1 MELYLDDM
9 FNILEDTPD
18 KSIDFIYCDLP
29 YNETSC
35 KFDKDVIDL
44 DKLWF
49 HYKRIAKN
57 DETPF
62 MFSCSV
68 KFGNKL
74 INSNPKWFRYEF
86 LWIKSSPTGFLNA
99 KKMPMRKSEMVYV
112 FYKKLPS
119 VYGENLNLHHT
130 HKFLKE
136 TPTKRA
142 GKDGVD
148 NNTYKNR
155 SSSGKE
161 ISYKYNPPLPNN
173 VVVEEK
179 IKTAKNRGGNCW
191 NNTKE
196 SPVGK
201 YDPPCP
207 TNIIME
213 GENGN
218 AWNTEK
224 RNKPIVRVKGDQYD
238 KKLPTNIIKE
248 VNYDK
253 SYNSDMYGDVK
264 RDDRKNK
271 IIYDPPL
278 PNNIIKEGENIKT
291 IKRTDKGCKSLYGE
305 ETGKIFIYDE
315 KGKLRNSEPRYEP
328 PLPTNVQEEQKGDIK
343 IYKSESEMYGKIDRP
358 DSRKNR
364 KKGDENVYNPPLPTN
379 VLEIKSEKKLHPTQ
393 KPVALIEFLLKY
405 YSRENDLCL
414 DVCMGSGT
422 TGIACLNM
430 NRRFIGIEKDEN
442 FFSIAME
449 RLEKHPNYKSTS
461 SS

>member
-29 YNETSC
+29 YNETAC

-74 INSNPKWFRYEF
+74 INSNPKWFRFEY

-148 NNTYKNR
+148 NSKMIKNR

-161 ISYKYNPPLPNN
+161 ISYKYDPPLPNN
-173 VVVEEK
+173 VVVEETCKYDVDKNVYGGGKKDRIK
-179 IKTAKNRGGNCW
+179 ISKN
-191 NNTKE
+191 KE
-196 SPVGK
+196 DHMTK
-201 YDPPCP
+201 YDPPLP
-207 TNIIME
+207 NNIIME

-224 RNKPIVRVKGDQYD
+224 RNKPIVRVKADQYD
-238 KKLPTNIIKE
+238 KKLPTNVISE

-253 SYNSDMYGDVK
+253 SFNSDMYGDVK

-271 IIYDPPL
+271 IIYNPQL
-278 PNNIIKEGENIKT
+278 PNNVIQEGQTLGDKNNECYGDFSYYNNGVMGYEPKLPTNVQEETENIKT

-315 KGKLRNSEPRYEP
+315 KGKLRNSEPR
-328 PLPTNVQEEQKGDIK
+328 
-343 IYKSESEMYGKIDRP
+343 
-358 DSRKNR
+358 
-364 KKGDENVYNPPLPTN
+364 YNPPLPTN

-422 TGIACLNM
+422 TGVACLNM
-430 NRRFIGIEKDEN
+430 NRRFIGIEKDEK

-449 RLEKHPNYKSTS
+449 RLEKHPNYKSTTS
-461 SS
+461 S

>member
-1 MELYLDDM
+1 MELYLDDC

-44 DKLWF
+44 AKLWD

-86 LWIKSSPTGFLNA
+86 VWIKSTPTGFLNA

-112 FYKKLPS
+112 FYKKLPK
-119 VYGENLNLHHT
+119 VYNENLNLHHT

-136 TPTKRA
+136 KTPCKY
-142 GKDGVD
+142 DVD
-148 NNTYKNR
+148 K
-155 SSSGKE
+155 KE
-161 ISYKYNPPLPNN
+161 I
-173 VVVEEK
+173 
-179 IKTAKNRGGNCW
+179 IKTESKINCLW
-191 NNTKE
+191 
-196 SPVGK
+196 S
-201 YDPPCP
+201 D
-207 TNIIME
+207 
-213 GENGN
+213 
-218 AWNTEK
+218 
-224 RNKPIVRVKGDQYD
+224 KPITR
-238 KKLPTNIIKE
+238 P
-248 VNYDK
+248 
-253 SYNSDMYGDVK
+253 
-264 RDDRKNK
+264 
-271 IIYDPPL
+271 
-278 PNNIIKEGENIKT
+278 
-291 IKRTDKGCKSLYGE
+291 
-305 ETGKIFIYDE
+305 
-315 KGKLRNSEPRYEP
+315 
-328 PLPTNVQEEQKGDIK
+328 
-343 IYKSESEMYGKIDRP
+343 IYKGIDGSTY
-358 DSRKNR
+358 D
-364 KKGDENVYNPPLPTN
+364 PPLPTN

-422 TGIACLNM
+422 TGVACLNM
-430 NRRFIGIEKDEN
+430 NRRFIGIEKDEK

-449 RLEKHPNYKSTS
+449 RLEKHPNYKSSTTS
-461 SS
+461 S

>member
-1 MELYLDDM
+1 MTKLTILKDILSIVKLKYTDILNMELYLDDM

-29 YNETSC
+29 YNETAC
-35 KFDKDVIDL
+35 KFDKEIIDL

-99 KKMPMRKSEMVYV
+99 RRLPMRKSEMVYV
-112 FYKKLPS
+112 FYKKLPK

-136 TPTKRA
+136 TSS
-142 GKDGVD
+142 
-148 NNTYKNR
+148 NNTGEEVIYDRKCKSEMYGDINRDNRKNR
-155 SSSGKE
+155 IIYNPPCPTNVVSEELCKYDVDKNVYGGGKKDRIK
-161 ISYKYNPPLPNN
+161 ISKNKEDHMTKYEPPLPNN
-173 VVVEEK
+173 VIVEEK
-179 IKTAKNRGGNCW
+179 IKIYKSDSEMYGKIDRPDSRKNRKKGD
-191 NNTKE
+191 E
-196 SPVGK
+196 SV
-201 YDPPCP
+201 YQPPLP
-207 TNIIME
+207 NNIIME

-238 KKLPTNIIKE
+238 
-248 VNYDK
+248 
-253 SYNSDMYGDVK
+253 
-264 RDDRKNK
+264 
-271 IIYDPPL
+271 
-278 PNNIIKEGENIKT
+278 
-291 IKRTDKGCKSLYGE
+291 
-305 ETGKIFIYDE
+305 
-315 KGKLRNSEPRYEP
+315 
-328 PLPTNVQEEQKGDIK
+328 
-343 IYKSESEMYGKIDRP
+343 
-358 DSRKNR
+358 
-364 KKGDENVYNPPLPTN
+364 PPLPTN

-430 NRRFIGIEKDEN
+430 NRRFIGIEKDEK
-442 FFSIAME
+442 FFAIAME
-449 RLEKHPNYKSTS
+449 RIEKHPNYKSTTS
-461 SS
+461 S

>member
-18 KSIDFIYCDLP
+18 KSVDFIYCDLP
-29 YNETSC
+29 YNETAC
-35 KFDKDVIDL
+35 KFDKEVIDL

-99 KKMPMRKSEMVYV
+99 RRLPMRKSEMVYV
-112 FYKKLPS
+112 FYKKLPK

-136 TPTKRA
+136 TSS
-142 GKDGVD
+142 
-148 NNTYKNR
+148 NNTGKEVIYDRKCKRDMYGDINRDNRKNR
-155 SSSGKE
+155 IIYNPPCPTNVVSEELCKYDVDKNVYGGGKKDRIK
-161 ISYKYNPPLPNN
+161 ISKNKEDHMTKYEPPLPNN
-173 VVVEEK
+173 VIVEEK
-179 IKTAKNRGGNCW
+179 IK
-191 NNTKE
+191 
-196 SPVGK
+196 
-201 YDPPCP
+201 
-207 TNIIME
+207 
-213 GENGN
+213 
-218 AWNTEK
+218 
-224 RNKPIVRVKGDQYD
+224 
-238 KKLPTNIIKE
+238 
-248 VNYDK
+248 
-253 SYNSDMYGDVK
+253 
-264 RDDRKNK
+264 
-271 IIYDPPL
+271 
-278 PNNIIKEGENIKT
+278 
-291 IKRTDKGCKSLYGE
+291 
-305 ETGKIFIYDE
+305 
-315 KGKLRNSEPRYEP
+315 
-328 PLPTNVQEEQKGDIK
+328 
-343 IYKSESEMYGKIDRP
+343 IYKSDSEMYGKIDRP

-364 KKGDENVYNPPLPTN
+364 KKGDESVYQPPLPTNIINENDDKVVNYKTLYGDVDIIEPSERKNGEPRYEPPLPNNVIVEEQKTFKRGKNKKTNEDAYNYDERVNNGKLYHHDRSLQKGSEPIYDPPLPTN

-430 NRRFIGIEKDEN
+430 NRRFIGIEKDEK
-442 FFSIAME
+442 FFAIAME
-449 RLEKHPNYKSTS
+449 RIEKHPNYKSTTS
-461 SS
+461 S

>member
-1 MELYLDDM
+1 MELYLDDC

-44 DKLWF
+44 AKLWD

-86 LWIKSSPTGFLNA
+86 LWIKSNSTGFLNA

-136 TPTKRA
+136 TK
-142 GKDGVD
+142 
-148 NNTYKNR
+148 
-155 SSSGKE
+155 
-161 ISYKYNPPLPNN
+161 
-173 VVVEEK
+173 
-179 IKTAKNRGGNCW
+179 
-191 NNTKE
+191 
-196 SPVGK
+196 
-201 YDPPCP
+201 
-207 TNIIME
+207 
-213 GENGN
+213 
-218 AWNTEK
+218 
-224 RNKPIVRVKGDQYD
+224 
-238 KKLPTNIIKE
+238 
-248 VNYDK
+248 
-253 SYNSDMYGDVK
+253 
-264 RDDRKNK
+264 
-271 IIYDPPL
+271 
-278 PNNIIKEGENIKT
+278 NNIIVEGENIIVEGQT
-291 IKRTDKGCKSLYGE
+291 LGDKNNECYGDFSYYNN
-305 ETGKIFIYDE
+305 GVM
-315 KGKLRNSEPRYEP
+315 GYEP
-328 PLPTNVQEEQKGDIK
+328 KLPTNVQEEQKTFK
-343 IYKSESEMYGKIDRP
+343 RGKNKKTNEDAYNYDERVNNGKLYHHDR
-358 DSRKNR
+358 SLQ
-364 KKGDENVYNPPLPTN
+364 KGSDPLYNPPLPTN

-422 TGIACLNM
+422 TGVACLNM
-430 NRRFIGIEKDEN
+430 NRRFIGIEKDEK
-442 FFSIAME
+442 FFAIAMD
-449 RLEKHPNYKSTS
+449 RIEKHPNYKSTTS
-461 SS
+461 S

>member
-1 MELYLDDM
+1 MELYLDDC

-29 YNETSC
+29 YNETAC
-35 KFDKDVIDL
+35 KFDKEIIDL

-74 INSNPKWFRYEF
+74 INSNPKWFRFEF
-86 LWIKSSPTGFLNA
+86 LWIKSSPTGFLNSRRL
-99 KKMPMRKSEMVYV
+99 PMRKSEMVYV

-148 NNTYKNR
+148 NSKMIKNR

-161 ISYKYNPPLPNN
+161 ISYKYDPPLPNN
-173 VVVEEK
+173 VVVENNLK
-179 IKTAKNRGGNCW
+179 MRNNRSGNCFHTE
-191 NNTKE
+191 NEKNVPE
-196 SPVGK
+196 GK
-201 YDPPCP
+201 FDPPCP
-207 TNIIME
+207 TNIIVE

-224 RNKPIVRVKGDQYD
+224 RNKPIVRVKGDQY
-238 KKLPTNIIKE
+238 E
-248 VNYDK
+248 
-253 SYNSDMYGDVK
+253 
-264 RDDRKNK
+264 
-271 IIYDPPL
+271 
-278 PNNIIKEGENIKT
+278 
-291 IKRTDKGCKSLYGE
+291 
-305 ETGKIFIYDE
+305 
-315 KGKLRNSEPRYEP
+315 
-328 PLPTNVQEEQKGDIK
+328 
-343 IYKSESEMYGKIDRP
+343 
-358 DSRKNR
+358 
-364 KKGDENVYNPPLPTN
+364 PPLPTN

-430 NRRFIGIEKDEN
+430 NRRFMGIEKDEN
-442 FFSIAME
+442 FFAIAME
-449 RLEKHPNYKSTS
+449 RLEKHPNYKSSTTS
-461 SS
+461 S

>member
-29 YNETSC
+29 YNETAC
-35 KFDKDVIDL
+35 KFDKEVIDL

-99 KKMPMRKSEMVYV
+99 RRLPMRKSEMVYV
-112 FYKKLPS
+112 FYKKLPK
-119 VYGENLNLHHT
+119 VYGENLSLHHT

-136 TPTKRA
+136 TPTKRS

-148 NNTYKNR
+148 NKVMIKNR
-155 SSSGKE
+155 STSGKE
-161 ISYKYNPPLPNN
+161 ISHKFNPPCPTNVISEELCKYDVDKNVYGGGKKDRIKISKNKEDHMTKYEPPLPNN
-173 VVVEEK
+173 VIVE
-179 IKTAKNRGGNCW
+179 N
-191 NNTKE
+191 
-196 SPVGK
+196 
-201 YDPPCP
+201 
-207 TNIIME
+207 
-213 GENGN
+213 
-218 AWNTEK
+218 
-224 RNKPIVRVKGDQYD
+224 
-238 KKLPTNIIKE
+238 
-248 VNYDK
+248 VNYNM

-264 RDDRKNK
+264 RDDRKNR
-271 IIYDPPL
+271 ILYDPPL
-278 PNNIIKEGENIKT
+278 PNNVI
-291 IKRTDKGCKSLYGE
+291 
-305 ETGKIFIYDE
+305 
-315 KGKLRNSEPRYEP
+315 
-328 PLPTNVQEEQKGDIK
+328 VEEQKTFKRGKNKKTNEDAYNYDERVNNGK
-343 IYKSESEMYGKIDRP
+343 LYHHDRSLQKGSEPIYD
-358 DSRKNR
+358 
-364 KKGDENVYNPPLPTN
+364 PPLPTN

-430 NRRFIGIEKDEN
+430 NRRFIGIEKDEK
-442 FFSIAME
+442 FFAIAME
-449 RLEKHPNYKSTS
+449 RIEKHPNYKTTTS
-461 SS
+461 S